1 MSSDYERMAG
11 AYGRHRTAHEPLVQA
26 LVDGARLT
34 ETSRVLEIGAGTGNY
49 SGALRELVG
58 CRCSAVEPSAAMRE
72 IAERRGLDVTVK
84 AGSAEALP
92 FEGASF
98 DFAFCVHVVHH
109 VKDRAAFFTEAFRI
123 LDEGGTFCVATES
136 EAMIR
141 ARYPQSEYFPDSA
154 TADLA
159 RYPRIAELERM
170 ARAAGFREWR
180 ESRLEIAIPVASAD
194 PYEAKAFSSL
204 HFVPDAEFEAGL
216 RGLKADLARGPMVA
230 RGGFALLWAT
240 K

>member
-1 MSSDYERMAG
+1 MSSDYERMAS
-11 AYGRHRTAHEPLVQA
+11 AYGRHRKAYEPLVREF
-26 LVDGARLT
+26 VVGARLT

-58 CRCSAVEPSAAMRE
+58 CRCTAVEPSAAMRE
-72 IAERRGLDVTVK
+72 IAERRALDVAVK
-84 AGSAEALP
+84 AGSAEGLP
-92 FEGASF
+92 FEDASF

-109 VKDRAAFFTEAFRI
+109 VKDRSAFFTEAFRI
-123 LDEGGTFCVATES
+123 LDDGGTFSIATET

-141 ARYPQSEYFPDSA
+141 ARFPQSEYFPASA
-154 TADLA
+154 SGDVA
-159 RYPRIAELERM
+159 RYPRIFELERM

-180 ESRLEIAIPVASAD
+180 ETSLEIAVPVTSAD

-204 HFVPDAEFEAGL
+204 HFVPDAEFETGL
-216 RGLKADLARGPMVA
+216 FRLKADLARGPMMA